1 MVGGIAGSGLLMP
14 AILQQTKTIVAAIEH
29 GSLSEE
35 QRIEKIISFIAYHKA
50 PLMSRG
56 FLFVWVLYLL

>member
-1 MVGGIAGSGLLMP
+1 MP